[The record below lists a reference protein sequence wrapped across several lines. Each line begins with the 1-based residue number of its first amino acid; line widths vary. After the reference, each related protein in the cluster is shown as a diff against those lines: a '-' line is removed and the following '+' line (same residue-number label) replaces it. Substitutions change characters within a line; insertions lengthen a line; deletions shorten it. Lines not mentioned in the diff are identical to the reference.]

1 MPRSSAVVSGL
12 ALLQQ
17 LAVLPLARS
26 QPSMGEPLSEIL
38 MVSDDNEFHE
48 AVHGPSRRGTTDYRS
63 SASCWAVLFVNGEE
77 EQLPSISLLEVR
89 VVSICYYLCIR
100 VRLRAYVSRV
110 TSMRILRRNGRES
123 LYACVVQWS
132 ILVFTFV
139 VWSAGALHLP

>member
-17 LAVLPLARS
+17 LAVLPVARS

-100 VRLRAYVSRV
+100 VRLR
-110 TSMRILRRNGRES
+110 
-123 LYACVVQWS
+123 
-132 ILVFTFV
+132 
-139 VWSAGALHLP
+139 LHM

>member
-1 MPRSSAVVSGL
+1 MPRSSVVSGL

-89 VVSICYYLCIR
+89 VVSMHTCAAHARARMLYY
-100 VRLRAYVSRV
+100 VRMRGTVSL
-110 TSMRILRRNGRES
+110 IS
-123 LYACVVQWS
+123 L
-132 ILVFTFV
+132 V

>member
-1 MPRSSAVVSGL
+1 MPRSSVVSGL

-38 MVSDDNEFHE
+38 MVSDDNEFQE

-89 VVSICYYLCIR
+89 RACRIY
-100 VRLRAYVSRV
+100 AYVCRTCTCV
-110 TSMRILRRNGRES
+110 HAVLR
-123 LYACVVQWS
+123 
-132 ILVFTFV
+132 TH
-139 VWSAGALHLP
+139 VWQCP

>member
-1 MPRSSAVVSGL
+1 MRRCSAVVSGL

-17 LAVLPLARS
+17 LAVLPVARS

-63 SASCWAVLFVNGEE
+63 FASCWAVLFVNGEE

-100 VRLRAYVSRV
+100 TCAFAFAYVSRV

-123 LYACVVQWS
+123 L
-132 ILVFTFV
+132 
-139 VWSAGALHLP
+139 